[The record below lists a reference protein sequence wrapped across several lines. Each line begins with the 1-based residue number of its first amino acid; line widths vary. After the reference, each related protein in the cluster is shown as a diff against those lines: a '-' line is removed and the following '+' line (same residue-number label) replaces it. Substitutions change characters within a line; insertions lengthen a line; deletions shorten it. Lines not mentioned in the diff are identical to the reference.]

1 MAATLSTTVIN
12 AILPKLIE
20 DGRNLI
26 VAQSRFFQEMD
37 KVKKVNKINPGGAY
51 TPYQVSENN
60 TAFGVAE
67 GGPILTGAAPEF
79 AMGVV
84 QLRQHWSSMNW
95 TGSVERISNEVLTQ
109 FKADPT
115 YEGKSVAHL
124 TNNQLTRLAQNEAVR
139 QVVDSTLKM
148 YARRENYFALQG
160 TDKSAIGVMT
170 ANIAGAGLQFSWDTT
185 LQGNRMF
192 SKDQQIQIFSP
203 GGVQRVAGLAT
214 IGSSK
219 YNTVLSV
226 DDSAASGATGP
237 VTLAE
242 AGPTDAVTGDTVV
255 FRNSYGLM
263 PQGFIYYVDDTGTYK
278 GITRST
284 NPKLFS
290 SVINR
295 LTGTPSISPAHI
307 RETLSLMESKMG
319 YGVPFQMQIWL
330 NKTQT
335 YNWESQVYQSPFVRN
350 IGPGKVTGVDMA
362 VGEMYW
368 DGHKFMTDPDVPP
381 GHVNFVNFLTWR
393 KIVQT
398 PTQPYQFD
406 SGSYVVNPLNSYGER
421 LDSRQSTIFSE
432 YNWDCVDPRSN
443 GRIEGLAYNRIHI

>member
-1 MAATLSTTVIN
+1 
-12 AILPKLIE
+12 
-20 DGRNLI
+20 
-26 VAQSRFFQEMD
+26 
-37 KVKKVNKINPGGAY
+37 
-51 TPYQVSENN
+51 
-60 TAFGVAE
+60 
-67 GGPILTGAAPEF
+67 
-79 AMGVV
+79 
-84 QLRQHWSSMNW
+84 
-95 TGSVERISNEVLTQ
+95 
-109 FKADPT
+109 
-115 YEGKSVAHL
+115 
-124 TNNQLTRLAQNEAVR
+124 
-139 QVVDSTLKM
+139 
-148 YARRENYFALQG
+148 
-160 TDKSAIGVMT
+160 
-170 ANIAGAGLQFSWDTT
+170 
-185 LQGNRMF
+185 
-192 SKDQQIQIFSP
+192 
-203 GGVQRVAGLAT
+203 VQRVAGLAT

>member
-1 MAATLSTTVIN
+1 MASTLSTTTIN

-20 DGRNLI
+20 EGRNLS

-37 KVKKVNKINPGGAY
+37 KVKKLNKVNPTGVF
-51 TPYQVSENN
+51 TPFQTSENN

-67 GGPILTGAAPEF
+67 GGPILTGAAPDYVL
-79 AMGVV
+79 GVV
-84 QLRQHWSSMNW
+84 NLRQHWSSMNW
-95 TGSVERISNEVLTQ
+95 TGALERIADQVLTQ
-109 FKADPT
+109 FRAYPT
-115 YEGKSVAHL
+115 YEGRSLAHMS
-124 TNNQLTRLAQNEAVR
+124 NNQLMRLAQNEAVR
-139 QVVDSTLKM
+139 QLVDSTLRM

-160 TDKSAIGVMT
+160 TDKSAIGVLT
-170 ANIAGAGLQFSWDTT
+170 ANVATTSLQFSWDTT

-214 IGSSK
+214 VGSSK

-242 AGPTDAVTGDTVV
+242 AGPTDGVTGDTVV

-263 PQGFIYYVDDTGTYK
+263 PQGFIYWVDDAGTYK

-284 NPKLFS
+284 NPKIFS

-295 LTGTPSISPAHI
+295 LTGTPTISPAHI
-307 RETLSLMESKMG
+307 RETLSLLESKMG
-319 YGVPFQMQIWL
+319 YGVPFAVQIWM
-330 NKTQT
+330 NKTQ
-335 YNWESQVYQSPFVRN
+335 YFNWESQVYQSPFVRN
-350 IGPGKVTGVDMA
+350 IGPGKVDKVDLA

-381 GHVNFVNFLTWR
+381 GHVDLVNFLTWR

-432 YNWDCVDPRSN
+432 YNWDCEDPRAN
-443 GRIEGLAYNRIHI
+443 ARIEGLAFNRIHV